1 MCSIPAVYK
10 AAGNA
15 GGMASAATSSGYDE
29 KLTQKAARWRTNEVA
44 PSMINFKSFPSYPLV
59 DRRGGVRLRRLG
71 LRAGR
76 HAAPHFELGRN
87 LKVYMVLTNLGN
99 NFLFRSKFVSGE
111 KDDNLEP

>member
-1 MCSIPAVYK
+1 MCSIAADYK

-15 GGMASAATSSGYDE
+15 GGMASAAKSRGYDE

-59 DRRGGVRLRRLG
+59 DRRVRRLG

-87 LKVYMVLTNLGN
+87 LKLYLVFINLGYCIR
-99 NFLFRSKFVSGE
+99 FCSIHASYS
-111 KDDNLEP
+111 